1 MPEGED
7 ADIHMRLAIQD
18 RQIAQ
23 LFEALRRQE
32 LQIQELQRSNQNLK
46 AEQLIDQL
54 ALRGFLAQAADNSK
68 PPVPALTVS
77 SQLPLDSKH
86 DWSLHDPALNA
97 PRAADS
103 TLAPQNLR
111 PRDFPNTDTVSETKR
126 RRSSADQYILHQ
138 RRQKIKTEPDE
149 NAASSVPLGPHAPQ
163 GQAFLNHESREV
175 AEENPRAALIRKIC
189 PCSYIGHNCAFKN
202 CDKEHH
208 CFKPSCRGCDLIHDQ
223 VYLADVTCCHFL
235 RNPESHKH
243 KYGPVEDSM
252 CKRGHDLVTLRKE
265 IIEDHDRECPHA
277 EKQKM
282 MALASQKRNNRSW
295 RDFWDRDR
303 RHR

>member
-86 DWSLHDPALNA
+86 DWSLHDPVLNA

-111 PRDFPNTDTVSETKR
+111 PR
-126 RRSSADQYILHQ
+126 
-138 RRQKIKTEPDE
+138 
-149 NAASSVPLGPHAPQ
+149 
-163 GQAFLNHESREV
+163 
-175 AEENPRAALIRKIC
+175 
-189 PCSYIGHNCAFKN
+189 
-202 CDKEHH
+202 
-208 CFKPSCRGCDLIHDQ
+208 
-223 VYLADVTCCHFL
+223 
-235 RNPESHKH
+235 
-243 KYGPVEDSM
+243 
-252 CKRGHDLVTLRKE
+252 
-265 IIEDHDRECPHA
+265 
-277 EKQKM
+277 
-282 MALASQKRNNRSW
+282 
-295 RDFWDRDR
+295 
-303 RHR
+303 